1 LRVLTWTM
9 PLLVAPFIGSFLGVL
24 IHRLPRH
31 LPLLLARSGCE
42 ACGTRL
48 APLDLVPLVSY
59 AFQRGRCRYCHH
71 PIGWFHPVIELAA
84 LCVAACAV
92 LECDTPQ
99 DTWIACSLGWML
111 LALGWIDVE
120 WFLLPDV
127 LTIPLLLS
135 GLGVTI
141 LTVPVD
147 IFGHALG
154 AVCGYLGLRSIA
166 LLYRAVRGR
175 DGLGVGD
182 AKLLAAAG
190 SWLGLGALP
199 FVLLLA
205 ALAGLA
211 FAAIAVATGRTMQA
225 TTALPFGAFLA
236 ASIWLVWL
244 YGPMLRLP

>member
-1 LRVLTWTM
+1 M

-182 AKLLAAAG
+182 AKLLAAAIG
-190 SWLGLGALP
+190 PVAGRACRTCVCSHCRRHGPHDAGDHRVAIRRIP
-199 FVLLLA
+199 RRVDLA
-205 ALAGLA
+205 CVAVRSDV
-211 FAAIAVATGRTMQA
+211 AAAVK
-225 TTALPFGAFLA
+225 
-236 ASIWLVWL
+236 S
-244 YGPMLRLP
+244 

>member
-1 LRVLTWTM
+1 M

-31 LPLLLARSGCE
+31 LPVMWARSGCD

-48 APLDLVPLVSY
+48 GPRDLLPLVSY
-59 AFQRGRCRYCHH
+59 ALQRGRCRYCHH

-84 LCVAACAV
+84 LCVAAWAALAC
-92 LECDTPQ
+92 ETPHE
-99 DTWIACSLGWML
+99 TWIACTLGWTL
-111 LALGWIDVE
+111 LALGWIDAE

-127 LTIPLLLS
+127 LTLPLLLA

-141 LTVPVD
+141 LTVPD
-147 IFGHALG
+147 DMLWHALG
-154 AVCGYLGLRSIA
+154 AACGYLGLRGVA
-166 LLYRAVRGR
+166 LLYRALRGR
-175 DGLGVGD
+175 DGLGAGD

-199 FVLLLA
+199 LVLLLA
-205 ALAGLA
+205 ALAGLVVA
-211 FAAIAVATGRTMQA
+211 GIAAATGRMMQA

-244 YGPMLRLP
+244 YGPTLRLP

>member
-1 LRVLTWTM
+1 VLTWTM

-31 LPLLLARSGCE
+31 LPVALARSGCD

-48 APLDLVPLVSY
+48 EPLDLVPLVSY
-59 AFQRGRCRYCHH
+59 ALQRGRCRYCHH
-71 PIGWFHPVIELAA
+71 PIGWFHPIIELAA
-84 LCVAACAV
+84 LCVAIWAV
-92 LECDTPQ
+92 LACDTPQ
-99 DTWIACSLGWML
+99 EAWIACLLGWML

-127 LTIPLLLS
+127 LTLPLLLS

-141 LTVPVD
+141 LTVPD
-147 IFGHALG
+147 DMFWHALG
-154 AVCGYLGLRSIA
+154 AVCGYLGLRGIA
-166 LLYRAVRGR
+166 LLYRALRGR
-175 DGLGVGD
+175 EGLGAGD

-199 FVLLLA
+199 LVLLLA
-205 ALAGLA
+205 AVAGLA
-211 FAAIAVATGRTMQA
+211 FAGIAAATGRTMQA

>member
-1 LRVLTWTM
+1 VLTWTM

-31 LPLLLARSGCE
+31 LPVVLARSGCD

-48 APLDLVPLVSY
+48 EPLDLVPLVSY
-59 AFQRGRCRYCHH
+59 ALQRGRCRYCQD
-71 PIGWFHPVIELAA
+71 PIGWFHPIIELAA
-84 LCVAACAV
+84 LCVAIWAV
-92 LECDTPQ
+92 LACDTPQ
-99 DTWIACSLGWML
+99 EMWIACLLGWML

-127 LTIPLLLS
+127 LTLPLLVV

-141 LTVPVD
+141 LTVPD
-147 IFGHALG
+147 DMFWHALG
-154 AVCGYLGLRSIA
+154 AVSGYLGLRGIA

-175 DGLGVGD
+175 EGLGAGD
-182 AKLLAAAG
+182 AKLMAAAG

-199 FVLLLA
+199 LVLLLA

-211 FAAIAVATGRTMQA
+211 FAGIATATGRMMQA
-225 TTALPFGAFLA
+225 TTALPFGTFLA

-244 YGPMLRLP
+244 YGPMLRPP